1 MRGRLAGWFMLISN
15 KQRDLL
21 PVLGV
26 QPGDE
31 VLEIGYGPGGLIRML
46 AEQTEAALIRGVD
59 PSPEMVEHA
68 TRVNRKT
75 IRSGRVRLG
84 LGSAEQTGLPD
95 QSVDGVVAV
104 NNVAIWPDLEA
115 GLCELH
121 RVLRPDGSVTIA
133 WHGGTS
139 PSRITRSLQLPA
151 DQLDRIRTA
160 MAAVFT
166 SVTREQLSNLEVF
179 QARR

>member
-1 MRGRLAGWFMLISN
+1 MRGRLAGWFMLFSN

-21 PVLGV
+21 PLLGV
-26 QPGDE
+26 RPGDE

-46 AEQTEAALIRGVD
+46 AGQTEARLIRGVD

-68 TRVNRKT
+68 TRVNRKAV
-75 IRSGRVRLG
+75 RSGRVRLG
-84 LGSAEQTGLPD
+84 LGTAEQTGLPD
-95 QSVDGVVAV
+95 RSVDQIVAV

-115 GLCELH
+115 GLRELH
-121 RVLRPDGSVTIA
+121 RVLRPGGGVTIA

-139 PSRITRSLQLPA
+139 PSPITRSLQLPA
-151 DQLDRIRTA
+151 DQLARIRDALTRT
-160 MAAVFT
+160 FT
-166 SVTREQLSNLEVF
+166 GVAQQQLSNLEVF

>member
-1 MRGRLAGWFMLISN
+1 MLISN

-26 QPGDE
+26 RPGDE
-31 VLEIGYGPGGLIRML
+31 VLEIGYGPGGLIRMISG
-46 AEQTEAALIRGVD
+46 QTEARIIRGVD

-68 TRVNRKT
+68 TRVNRQAV
-75 IRSGRVRLG
+75 RSGRVRLG
-84 LGSAEQTGLPD
+84 LGSAAQTGLQD
-95 QSVDGVVAV
+95 RSVDRIVAV

-115 GLCELH
+115 GLQELH

-139 PSRITRSLQLPA
+139 PSRITRSLQLPD
-151 DQLDRIRTA
+151 DQLARIR
-160 MAAVFT
+160 AALARMFADVAQ
-166 SVTREQLSNLEVF
+166 RRLSNLEVF